1 MTKSIIEQ
9 LEIADLEHQTS
20 CASLVMQCEL
30 LIANINAMR
39 QEYQERLV
47 SREID
52 FTGLPGQTQSQPSQ
66 ADLRPFGD
74 QKFGNP

>member
-1 MTKSIIEQ
+1 MTKSIVEQ
-9 LEIADLEHQTS
+9 LESADLEMQTA

-39 QEYQERLV
+39 VEHRERLV

-52 FTGLPGQTQSQPSQ
+52 FTVPPDQTQNQPSQ
-66 ADLRPFGD
+66 DAKRPFGD
-74 QKFGNP
+74 QRFGNL